1 MSDLSASIT
10 RIMAYL
16 QCSALLD
23 NLLWGRLVSRAY
35 MGHSSDIVHS
45 IRFVLASHIQTEFNI
60 ACAFS

>member
-1 MSDLSASIT
+1 
-10 RIMAYL
+10 MAYL